1 MTCANCGIPLDGK
14 YRIVAFDRPR
24 RVDVKAC
31 PGRCVGVVRGWDV
44 ERLEAHV
51 AGLQVRAKRGKNESM
66 PMRR

>member
-1 MTCANCGIPLDGK
+1 MTCANCGTPLNGK
-14 YRIVAFDRPR
+14 YRIIAFDRPR

-31 PGRCVGVVRGWDV
+31 PGRCAGVVRGWDV

-51 AGLQVRAKRGKNESM
+51 AVLQVRAKGNKNEPL

>member
-14 YRIVAFDRPR
+14 YRIIAFDRPR

-31 PGRCVGVVRGWDV
+31 PGRCAGVVRGWDV
-44 ERLEAHV
+44 ERLEKHVVGMQAH
-51 AGLQVRAKRGKNESM
+51 AKGNKNEHL